1 MYRLNFLLLFAAATL
16 AAQTYAERLGFP
28 KDARVLLLH
37 MDDAG
42 MSLDSNL
49 GMSEVIEHGAA
60 RSLSVMMPCPWVPQ
74 MVRYIKQHPEADPGL
89 HLTLTSEWKDYRWV
103 PLSAQAGLTD
113 GEGAMWRSVEAV
125 VQHATPAE
133 VDREIRAQLERA
145 EKMGFHPTHL
155 DSHMGTLFGSAA
167 FLDKYVRLG
176 MEKQIP
182 VMLPGGHN
190 TYIQA
195 DMKGSEALQEQMR
208 KLGRQLWDAGLP
220 VLDDLHNT
228 SYGWKVPKDM
238 QPTAENLRRWRTAL
252 YIKTLRELK
261 PGVTMVIM
269 HCTSPTAIFDR
280 ISDSGDIRR
289 ADMLAMTDP
298 EFRAFLDQEGFVLT
312 TWRELQ
318 ERRKK
323 AGM

>member
-1 MYRLNFLLLFAAATL
+1 MIRTLFVAAAL
-16 AAQTYAERLGFP
+16 AATAFAQTYAERLGYP
-28 KDARVLLLH
+28 KDARVLILH

-49 GMSEVIEHGAA
+49 GMLEVLEHGAA
-60 RSLSVMMPCPWVPQ
+60 KSLSVMMPCPWVPQ
-74 MVRYIKQHPEADPGL
+74 MVRMIKDHPAADAGL

-103 PLSAQAGLTD
+103 PLSAQAGLAD
-113 GEGAMWRSVEAV
+113 PEGALWRSVEAV
-125 VQHATPAE
+125 VQHAKPEE
-133 VDREIRAQLERA
+133 VGREIRAQLDRA

-155 DSHMGTLFGSAA
+155 DSHMGTLFATPS
-167 FLDKYVRLG
+167 FLETYVRLG

-190 TYIQA
+190 TYIGG
-195 DMKGSEALQEQMR
+195 DMKGSDALQAQMR
-208 KLGRQLWDAGLP
+208 KIGQQLWASGLP

-228 SYGWKVPKDM
+228 SYGWKVPKDLP
-238 QPTAENLRRWRTAL
+238 PTDENLRHWRTKL
-252 YIKTLRELK
+252 YMQTLRELK

-269 HCTSPTAIFDR
+269 HCTSPTPIFGK
-280 ISDSGDIRR
+280 ISDSGDIRK

-298 EFRAFLDQEGFVLT
+298 DFQAFLKSEGFILT
-312 TWRELQ
+312 TWRELL

-323 AGM
+323 AN